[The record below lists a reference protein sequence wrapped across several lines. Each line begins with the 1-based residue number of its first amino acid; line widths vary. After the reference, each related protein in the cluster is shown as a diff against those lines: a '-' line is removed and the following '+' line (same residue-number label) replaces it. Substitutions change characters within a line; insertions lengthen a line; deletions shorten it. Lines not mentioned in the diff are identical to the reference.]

1 MRLFM
6 DIHRLDGATVE
17 AVAQAHLADVK
28 CQERHHVNYVKYW
41 FNESAGKVFCLVE
54 APDAEAAIAVH
65 KEAHGLVADEIIEVE
80 SQSVHGFLGPGPA
93 NSNGAALAPGSDA
106 VLDGGF
112 RAVLFTD
119 IEGSTTLTQKLG
131 DTEALKVI
139 REHDAIVRKA
149 LDTHS
154 GRQVKHTGD
163 GIMAAFVSAVAAV
176 KCAIEAQKELA
187 LYNRDHPSQ
196 PIRIR
201 IGISAGEPVEDR
213 EDLFGA
219 AVQLAARACAW
230 AQPGQIRVSNVVA
243 GLCIGKS
250 LTFVDLGGVPLKGFD
265 NPVPLHEVR
274 WLSA

>member
-213 EDLFGA
+213 EDLLEPRCNWRLALVRGRNQVDPGVERGGRSLYREVTDLCRFGRRSTQRIRQSGPA
-219 AVQLAARACAW
+219 A
-230 AQPGQIRVSNVVA
+230 
-243 GLCIGKS
+243 
-250 LTFVDLGGVPLKGFD
+250 
-265 NPVPLHEVR
+265 
-274 WLSA
+274 

>member
-17 AVAQAHLADVK
+17 AVAKAHRADLEV
-28 CQERHHVNYVKYW
+28 QEKHKVNYIKYW
-41 FNESAGKVFCLVE
+41 FNEPAGKLFCLVE

-65 KEAHGLVADEIIEVE
+65 KEAHGITADEIIEVE
-80 SQSVHGFLGPGPA
+80 SGPVDGFLGH
-93 NSNGAALAPGSDA
+93 STESENGAALAPGSHA

-112 RAVLFTD
+112 RSVLFTD

-139 REHDAIVRKA
+139 RDHDAIVRKA

-154 GRQVKHTGD
+154 GRQIKHTGD

-176 KCAIEAQKELA
+176 KCAIATQKELA
-187 LYNRDHPSQ
+187 LYNREHPSQ
-196 PIRIR
+196 PLRIR
-201 IGISAGEPVEDR
+201 IGISAGEPVEDH

-219 AVQLAARACAW
+219 SVQLAARACSS
-230 AQPGQIRVSNVVA
+230 AQPGQILVSNVVA
-243 GLCIGKS
+243 DLCIGKS
-250 LTFVDLGGVPLKGFD
+250 LTFVELGGVALKGFD

-274 WLSA
+274 WQSD